1 VAIVT
6 MQLNEINGV
15 DKKENEALDE
25 DNNYSRWLYNR
36 EFRVTYRDTLI
47 ASERLTDGVLVPKG
61 TRGDSIFV
69 SFEKGFAEG
78 NGFKIRDEILFNVQ
92 GRPITTYIGSF
103 REVKFNQVSTN
114 FLVLFPK
121 GVLEEAPKFHVIITK
136 TTTDKQAATMQ
147 ADMVREFPNIS
158 IINLGTIVATLEE
171 ILGKKIVCG
180 NLDITFYRDDFRR
193 RERPLIPSI
202 TNIDFS
208 IENKKVVLIDDVLY
222 TGRTIRSG
230 LDALLTFGRPSKVE
244 LLVIIDRR
252 FSRDLPIQADYTGK
266 AIDTLISERVSVEW
280 KETEGED
287 KVVLFTK
294 ESNE

>member
-1 VAIVT
+1 MAIQKFKVIMELIDT
-6 MQLNEINGV
+6 KYFEKTFEIES
-15 DKKENEALDE
+15 DDFYEPD
-25 DNNYSRWLYNR
+25 D
-36 EFRVTYRDTLI
+36 
-47 ASERLTDGVLVPKG
+47 LVPQNIYE
-61 TRGDSIFV
+61 DLP
-69 SFEKGFAEG
+69 
-78 NGFKIRDEILFNVQ
+78 EI
-92 GRPITTYIGSF
+92 
-103 REVKFNQVSTN
+103 
-114 FLVLFPK
+114 
-121 GVLEEAPKFHVIITK
+121 
-136 TTTDKQAATMQ
+136 
-147 ADMVREFPNIS
+147 
-158 IINLGTIVATLEE
+158 LEE
-171 ILGKKIVCG
+171 ILGKKITCG

-252 FSRDLPIQADYTGK
+252 FSRDLPIQEDYTGK

-280 KETEGED
+280 KETEGAD